1 MHLLKGFRIALKG
14 LMAHKLRAA
23 LATLGIVVGVAAVIV
38 MLAVGEGAKREIL
51 AKIQGLGSNL
61 VIVSAGQMKSVA
73 GRPQFV
79 GNVTTL
85 DLRDVRAIAE
95 ECSAISR
102 VVPIHSRKQAVKSGT
117 GTTNTSVVGTS
128 AEFPALREFGTVTGR
143 FFDADEAQG
152 ASRVAVVG
160 QTVLTNLGAGRGIV
174 GETIRIGNVPFD
186 VIGVLEP
193 KGVNYAGVDED
204 DQILIP
210 VTTALRRLF
219 NATHLTSLYVQARDE
234 RVIEAAAAQ
243 VGALLRERH
252 RIRTGRPDDFTIQT
266 QAEILEAAQETSGT
280 FTLLLGSVAGISLF
294 VGGIGILAMMVIS
307 VRERTKEIG
316 VRRAVGARR
325 RDILAQFILE
335 AASLSLAGGLI
346 GVVVGVGGGV
356 AIGRVTGWPTAVS
369 PLAVLLA
376 VGISAVVGV
385 FFGAYPAQRAAHLDP
400 IVALRAE

>member
-51 AKIQGLGSNL
+51 GKIQGLGSNL

-73 GRPQFV
+73 GRAQFV

-95 ECSAISR
+95 ECSAMSR

-128 AEFPALREFGTVTGR
+128 AEFPVVREFRTVTGR

-210 VTTALRRLF
+210 VTTALRRVF
-219 NATHLTSLYVQARDE
+219 NVTHLTSLYVQARDE
-234 RVIEAAAAQ
+234 RMLDSAAAQ

-252 RIRTGRPDDFTIQT
+252 RIRAGRPDDFTIQT
-266 QAEILEAAQETSGT
+266 QAEILAAAQETSGT

-294 VGGIGILAMMVIS
+294 VGGVGILAMMVIS

-346 GVVVGVGGGV
+346 GVVVGVAGGV
-356 AIGRVTGWPTAVS
+356 AVGHVTGWPTAVS
-369 PLAVLLA
+369 PLAVLLS
-376 VGISAVVGV
+376 VGISVVVGV